1 MCVCVG
7 VCVHMCKTKCS
18 CFVGLNVKEVAHDYA
33 TSVSGYVTNGLQ
45 LINSYDTWHGMYYVG
60 CSMFILHYRCPSLP
74 TKNVI
79 RWLLGVVRVRIVQ
92 QDSSKVVYMAILDI
106 TQYC

>member
-1 MCVCVG
+1 MCVCVCVCVCVI
-7 VCVHMCKTKCS
+7 VCVHNMYKRKCF

-33 TSVSGYVTNGLQ
+33 TSVRGYVTNGLQ
-45 LINSYDTWHGMYYVG
+45 LINSYDTWHGMCYVG

-79 RWLLGVVRVRIVQ
+79 L
-92 QDSSKVVYMAILDI
+92 
-106 TQYC
+106 